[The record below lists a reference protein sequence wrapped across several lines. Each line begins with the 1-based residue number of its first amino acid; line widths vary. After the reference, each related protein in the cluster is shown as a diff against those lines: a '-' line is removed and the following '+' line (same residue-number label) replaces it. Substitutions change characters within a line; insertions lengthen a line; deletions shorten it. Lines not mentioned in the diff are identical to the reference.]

1 MIKKIIILLTAVA
14 LTIGLAPGAQAKAIT
29 KLAVMATGANIV
41 SGAGE
46 MSASAKGIFILNSK
60 KSTLCANIKT
70 KDLTDVQAAHIHK
83 GAKGV
88 DGPPFVTFD
97 ILKFNSASQN
107 CVSIDK
113 ALLSDIS
120 KYPSMYYFNV
130 HTKAYFSGAV
140 RGQLGKKK

>member
-29 KLAVMATGANIV
+29 KLAFTATGANHAGGTGAM
-41 SGAGE
+41 SG
-46 MSASAKGIFILNSK
+46 SAKGTFMLNSK
-60 KSTLCANIKT
+60 KATICTNIKT
-70 KDLTDVQAAHIHK
+70 KGLIDVAAAHIHK
-83 GAKGV
+83 GAMGV

-97 ILKFNSASQN
+97 IMKFDSASRD
-107 CVSIDK
+107 CVKVDK
-113 ALLSDIS
+113 ALLSDIEMN
-120 KYPSMYYFNV
+120 PSMYYFNV

>member
-41 SGAGE
+41 SGTGE
-46 MSASAKGIFILNSK
+46 MSASAKGTFVLNSK
-60 KSTLCANIKT
+60 KATICTSIKT
-70 KDLTDVQAAHIHK
+70 KDLIDVAAAHIHK
-83 GAKGV
+83 GAMGI

-97 ILKFNSASQN
+97 TMKFDSASRD
-107 CVSIDK
+107 CVKVDK
-113 ALLSDIS
+113 ALLLDIE
-120 KYPSMYYFNV
+120 KNPSMYYFNV